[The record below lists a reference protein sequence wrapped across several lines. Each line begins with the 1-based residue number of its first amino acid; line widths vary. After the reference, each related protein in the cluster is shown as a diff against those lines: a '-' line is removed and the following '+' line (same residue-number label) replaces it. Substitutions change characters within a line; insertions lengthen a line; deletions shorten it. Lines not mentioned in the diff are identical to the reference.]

1 MGDSPTAWAAPP
13 RQKTPSESKTRFA
26 PSHACGS
33 GTTLTHPSAGATG
46 RRRKNSH
53 SRATLQ
59 QNSHSE
65 VHTFTATPKSVPF
78 CGVQFAPLHS
88 NWSRHPDSSVVRCMR
103 ENASRSPLPCSA
115 APCWETTLMMLSQ
128 SLGSR
133 LREKTPHSRMFKKI
147 VQREAGGRNV
157 SGSGVRVSRRT
168 ALGDHPSFPT
178 PEEDAP
184 LLSQLP
190 TPIVNAPLLM

>member
-13 RQKTPSESKTRFA
+13 RQKTPSENRTRFA

-33 GTTLTHPSAGATG
+33 GTTLTHPSALVPSSAW
-46 RRRKNSH
+46 KISH

-59 QNSHSE
+59 NSPHPE
-65 VHTFTATPKSVPF
+65 VSNSSNAPTPKSSH
-78 CGVQFAPLHS
+78 QFAPLHQFLKRES
-88 NWSRHPDSSVVRCMR
+88 GGSVGKYMR
-103 ENASRSPLPCSA
+103 EKVWWSPLPCSA
-115 APCWETTLMMLSQ
+115 APCWETTLMMLVQ

-133 LREKTPHSRMFKKI
+133 LRKKTPHSRNFAKM
-147 VQREAGGRNV
+147 VQREVGGRNV
-157 SGSGVRVSRRT
+157 SRSRVQFACRS

-190 TPIVNAPLLM
+190 TPLTNAPLLT

>member
-1 MGDSPTAWAAPP
+1 MGDSPTAWAAPT
-13 RQKTPSESKTRFA
+13 RQNTSRGRGSESA
-26 PSHACGS
+26 PSHVSGS
-33 GTTLTHPSAGATG
+33 GTTLTHPSAGASSSAW
-46 RRRKNSH
+46 KISH

-59 QNSHSE
+59 NWPHPEVSNSSN
-65 VHTFTATPKSVPF
+65 APTPKS
-78 CGVQFAPLHS
+78 GEQFAPLHWIS
-88 NWSRHPDSSVVRCMR
+88 ERESGGSVGKYMR

-115 APCWETTLMMLSQ
+115 IWCWETTLMMLSQ

-157 SGSGVRVSRRT
+157 SGSGVQFACRS
-168 ALGDHPSFPT
+168 ALGDHERFPT

-184 LLSQLP
+184 LLMEFP
-190 TPIVNAPLLM
+190 TPQTNSPLL